1 MWKTGVDRKYIQEF
15 RWRRCKMLAKKRYV
29 FIVVIVLLLGLLSVQ
44 SVAFGSDQGAGREQ
58 GIPRI
63 RAGYITLTEEHR
75 LSPTEV
81 RAFIPTESSSL
92 VCLVTLA
99 ESDSAVPGTTV
110 YCGRRVVEGVAG
122 VNIHI
127 FYPDDLPDHFLVTLT
142 LYQDG
147 AKRYGEPVLY
157 TGD

>member
-1 MWKTGVDRKYIQEF
+1 
-15 RWRRCKMLAKKRYV
+15 MLAKKKYL
-29 FIVVIVLLLGLLSVQ
+29 FVVVVVLLLGLLSVQ
-44 SVAFGSDQGAGREQ
+44 SAAFVSAQGPGREP

-63 RAGYITLTEEHR
+63 RAGYIRLTEEHR
-75 LSPTEV
+75 FNPTEV
-81 RAFIPTESSSL
+81 RAFIATDSSSPI
-92 VCLVTLA
+92 CLVTLA

-110 YCGRRVVEGVAG
+110 YCGPRVVEGVAG

-142 LYQDG
+142 VYQDD